1 MSRATQPHLR
11 EAGAGP
17 RVICLHANASA
28 STQWRGLMDLLSADH
43 HVLAPDAWGAGK
55 SPEWPSDR
63 VFTLRDELCLIDGLL
78 DPALPPAVLVGHS
91 YGAAVAL
98 IAAVERPAQVRALVL
113 YEPTLFAL
121 IDALAPPPNDADGI
135 RGAVAAASRA
145 LDIGDR
151 DAAARAIIDY
161 WMDEGS
167 WARMPEARQPAI
179 RDSIVNVRRWAHA
192 LTTEPTP
199 LSAFAALDIP
209 VLYMTGGRSTASA
222 HGVAR
227 VLVPALRHVQEAA
240 FEQLGHMGPVT
251 HPEVVNAEIARFVK
265 ALGDSAS
272 MR

>member
-1 MSRATQPHLR
+1 MSRATQPHVR

-28 STQWRGLMDLLSADH
+28 STQWPGLMDLLPADH
-43 HVLAPDAWGAGK
+43 HVLASDAWGAGK

-63 VFTLRDELCLIDGLL
+63 VFTLRDELDLIDGLL

-98 IAAVERPAQVRALVL
+98 VAAVEPPAQVRALVP

-135 RGAVAAASRA
+135 RGAVAAACMA
-145 LDIGDR
+145 LDAGDR
-151 DAAARAIIDY
+151 VAAARAIIDY
-161 WMDEGS
+161 WMARAAGS
-167 WARMPEARQPAI
+167 ARPRQASQPFATASSTCAAGRMPSRP
-179 RDSIVNVRRWAHA
+179 N
-192 LTTEPTP
+192 PP

-209 VLYMTGGRSTASA
+209 VLCMTGGRSTASA

-227 VLVPALRHVQEAA
+227 ILVPALRRVREAA

-251 HPEVVNAEIARFVK
+251 HPDVVIAEIAE
-265 ALGDSAS
+265 S
-272 MR
+272 